1 METTEAARNSKAAA
15 MRFRWLIIAGITL
28 AILTCPVLVHVI
40 QVRHIERV
48 ASAISVGDSRAQVV
62 KLLGKPR
69 VTYSAGFPAGGGAA
83 TVWGSCYGG
92 LLNSLRNTIDVCV
105 HSVLGNGRQPSS
117 LYRFYQRLGAQSVV
131 DWPIAIEFDES
142 GTVTAIRK

>member
-1 METTEAARNSKAAA
+1 METTEATRDSKAVAV
-15 MRFRWLIIAGITL
+15 RFRWLIIAGITF
-28 AILTCPVLVHVI
+28 AILACPVLVQVI

-69 VTYSAGFPAGGGAA
+69 VTYSTGFPARGGAA
-83 TVWGSCYGG
+83 TVWGSYYGG
-92 LLNSLRNTIDVCV
+92 WFNSLC
-105 HSVLGNGRQPSS
+105 
-117 LYRFYQRLGAQSVV
+117 QRLGAHSFV
-131 DWPIAIEFDES
+131 DWPISIEFDKD